1 MKRLLFFLLLSLV
14 GIAPAQVTVTFW
26 HSMDGP
32 ASEAI
37 DGFAKAFNASQ
48 SDYRVEVRYA
58 GDYREAETK
67 LIAALRTGSAP
78 TLFQSEIAFFPRL
91 VSEGTLRPLDD
102 LTATLDPDF
111 VADFYPA
118 PWQYG
123 VMNGVRYG
131 LPFNTSTPVLF
142 YNADALRA
150 KHLPVPGDWKT
161 FEEDAVKLTS
171 RRSKG
176 FIAILDSWIFEAMV
190 TSRGGSLVTEDGKP
204 NFDSPEA
211 VASLEMMRRL
221 VDKKAAIPRN
231 LAESQFAQLDFV
243 RTKGMMV
250 FASIANW
257 PAAEKYSFAFEL
269 GVAPVPHEEGG
280 KVPMGGA
287 ELVILKGA
295 SDEEAKGAFEF
306 WKFLMKPENIVTW
319 INASYY
325 VPLRKSVVPLLED
338 FYAENPY
345 RKVAFEQISRAV
357 PRPRVPQFAVWRDYL
372 DEALEKSLK
381 GRMDPRAALEEAQKK
396 ALEVK

>member
-1 MKRLLFFLLLSLV
+1 MKRLLVLLLLALAVPAS
-14 GIAPAQVTVTFW
+14 AQVTVTFW

-32 ASEAI
+32 AGEAI
-37 DGFAKAFNASQ
+37 DRFAQAFNESQ
-48 SDYRVEVRYA
+48 NEYRVEVRYA

-67 LIAALRTGSAP
+67 LVAALRTGTAP
-78 TLFQSEIAFFPRL
+78 TLFQAEIGFFPRL
-91 VSEGTLRPLDD
+91 VAEGTLRPLDD
-102 LTATLDPDF
+102 LISGLEPEF
-111 VADFYPA
+111 VTDFYPA
-118 PWQYG
+118 PWKYG
-123 VMNGVRYG
+123 VVKGVRYG

-150 KHLPVPGDWKT
+150 KHLPVPGDWPT
-161 FEEDAVKLTS
+161 FESDAIKLTS

-190 TSRGGSLVTEDGKP
+190 TSRGGSLVTVDGRP

-211 VASLEMMRRL
+211 IDALEMLRRL
-221 VDKKAAIPRN
+221 VDKRAAIPRN

-269 GVAPVPHEEGG
+269 GVAPVPHAAGG

-287 ELVILKGA
+287 ELVVLKGA
-295 SDEEAKGAFEF
+295 SDEAAKGAFEF
-306 WKFLMKPENIVTW
+306 WKFLMKPENIVSW
-319 INASYY
+319 IEASYY
-325 VPLRKSVVPLLED
+325 VPLRKSVVPLLAK

-381 GRMDPRAALEEAQKK
+381 GRMDPKQALEEAQKK

>member
-1 MKRLLFFLLLSLV
+1 MKRWWILALFAL
-14 GIAPAQVTVTFW
+14 APVLAQVNVTFW

-32 ASEAI
+32 AGEAI
-37 DGFAKAFNASQ
+37 DRFAERFNAAQ
-48 SDYRVEVRYA
+48 SDYRVVPRYV

-78 TLFQSEIAFFPRL
+78 VLYQAEIAFFPRL
-91 VSEGTLRPLDD
+91 VAEGTVRPLDAF
-102 LTATLDPDF
+102 TAGLDPEF
-111 VADFYPA
+111 VADFYAA
-118 PWQYG
+118 PWNYG
-123 VMNGVRYG
+123 VVDGVRYG

-142 YNADALRA
+142 YNADALRTLR
-150 KHLPVPGDWKT
+150 LPVPGDWKT
-161 FEEDAVKLTS
+161 FEDDALKLTT

-190 TSRGGSLVTEDGKP
+190 TSRGGSLVTADGRP
-204 NFDSPEA
+204 NFASPEA
-211 VASLEMMRRL
+211 VDALAMLRRL

-269 GVAPVPHEEGG
+269 GVAPVPHEPGG

-287 ELVILKGA
+287 ELVVLKSA
-295 SDEEAKGAFEF
+295 SDEEAAGAFAF
-306 WKFLMKPENIVTW
+306 WKFLMQPENLVEW
-319 INASYY
+319 IHASYY
-325 VPLRKSVVPLLED
+325 VPLRRSVLPLLED

-345 RKVAFEQISRAV
+345 RKVAFEQIARAV

-372 DEALEKSLK
+372 DEALEKALK
-381 GRMDPRAALEEAQKK
+381 GRTDPRQALEEAQKK
-396 ALEVK
+396 ALEVR

>member
-1 MKRLLFFLLLSLV
+1 MKRLLFFLVLSLA
-14 GIAPAQVTVTFW
+14 GLAPAQVTVTFW

-32 ASEAI
+32 ANDAI
-37 DGFAKAFNASQ
+37 DQLAASFNSSQ
-48 SDYRVEVRYA
+48 SAYRVEVRYA
-58 GDYREAETK
+58 GDYRDAETK

-91 VSEGTLRPLDD
+91 VAEGTLRPLDD
-102 LTATLDPDF
+102 LAATLDPEF

-118 PWQYG
+118 PWKYG
-123 VMNGVRYG
+123 VMNGTRYG

-142 YNADALRA
+142 YNANALRA
-150 KHLPVPGDWKT
+150 KRLPVPGDWQT
-161 FEEDAVKLTS
+161 FEEDALKLTS

-190 TSRGGSLVTEDGKP
+190 TSRGGSLVTADGKP

-211 VASLEMMRRL
+211 VAALEMLRRL
-221 VDKKAAIPRN
+221 IDKKAAIPRN

-257 PAAEKYSFAFEL
+257 PAAEKYSVAFEL

-295 SDEEAKGAFEF
+295 PDEEVKGAFEF

-319 INASYY
+319 IEASYY
-325 VPLRKSVVPLLED
+325 VPLRKSVVPLLEH
-338 FYAENPY
+338 FYSENPY

-381 GRMDPRAALEEAQKK
+381 GRMDPRAALAEAQKK

>member
-1 MKRLLFFLLLSLV
+1 MKRSWILV
-14 GIAPAQVTVTFW
+14 AVALAGLAMAQVTVPFW

-32 ASEAI
+32 AGEAI
-37 DGFAKAFNASQ
+37 DRFAERFNASQ
-48 SDYRVEVRYA
+48 SDYRVVPRYV

-67 LIAALRTGSAP
+67 LIAALRTGSEPVLYQA
-78 TLFQSEIAFFPRL
+78 EIAFFPRL
-91 VSEGTLRPLDD
+91 VAEGTLRPLDG
-102 LTATLDPDF
+102 LVAGLDPAF
-111 VADFYPA
+111 VDDFYPA
-118 PWQYG
+118 PWNYG
-123 VMNGVRYG
+123 VVDGVRYG

-142 YNADALRA
+142 YNADALKA

-161 FEEDAVKLTS
+161 FEDDAVKLTS

-190 TSRGGSLVTEDGKP
+190 TSRGGSLVTEDGRP

-211 VASLEMMRRL
+211 VEALEMLRRL

-269 GVAPVPHEEGG
+269 GVAPVPREPGG

-295 SDEEAKGAFEF
+295 SDEEARGAFAF
-306 WKFLMKPENIVTW
+306 WKFLMEPENIVEW
-319 INASYY
+319 IYASYY

-345 RKVAFEQISRAV
+345 RKVAFEQIGWAV
-357 PRPRVPQFAVWRDYL
+357 PRPRVPEFAVWRDYL

-396 ALEVK
+396 ALEVR

>member
-1 MKRLLFFLLLSLV
+1 MKRLLVLLLLALAVPAS
-14 GIAPAQVTVTFW
+14 AQVTVTFW

-32 ASEAI
+32 AGEAI
-37 DGFAKAFNASQ
+37 DRFAQAFNASQ
-48 SDYRVEVRYA
+48 KEYRVEVRYA

-67 LIAALRTGSAP
+67 LVAALRTGTAP
-78 TLFQSEIAFFPRL
+78 TLFQAEIGFFPRL
-91 VSEGTLRPLDD
+91 VAEGTLRPLDD
-102 LTATLDPDF
+102 LVSGLEPEF

-118 PWQYG
+118 PWKYG
-123 VMNGVRYG
+123 VVKGVRYG

-150 KHLPVPGDWKT
+150 KHLPVPGDWPT
-161 FEEDAVKLTS
+161 FESDAIKLTS

-190 TSRGGSLVTEDGKP
+190 TSRGGSLVTADGRP

-211 VASLEMMRRL
+211 IDALEMLRRL
-221 VDKKAAIPRN
+221 VDKRAAIPRN

-269 GVAPVPHEEGG
+269 GVAPVPHAAGG

-287 ELVILKGA
+287 ELVVLKGA
-295 SDEEAKGAFEF
+295 SDEAAKGAFEF
-306 WKFLMKPENIVTW
+306 WKFLMKPENIVSW
-319 INASYY
+319 IEASYY
-325 VPLRKSVVPLLED
+325 VPLRKSVVPLLAK

-381 GRMDPRAALEEAQKK
+381 GRMDPKQALEEAQKK

>member
-1 MKRLLFFLLLSLV
+1 MKRLLLLLLL
-14 GIAPAQVTVTFW
+14 AMTPALAQVKVPFW

-32 ASEAI
+32 AGVAI
-37 DGFAKAFNASQ
+37 DEMAAAFNAAQ
-48 SDYRVEVRYA
+48 NKYQVNARYV
-58 GDYREAETK
+58 GDYREGETK
-67 LIAALRTGSAP
+67 LIAALRTGSGPVLYQA
-78 TLFQSEIAFFPRL
+78 EIGFFPRL
-91 VSEGTLRPLDD
+91 VAEGALKPLDA
-102 LTATLDPDF
+102 LTAGLDKDF

-118 PWQYG
+118 PWKYG
-123 VMNGVRYG
+123 VVDGVRYG

-150 KHLPVPGDWKT
+150 KHLPVPADWRT
-161 FEEDAVKLTS
+161 FESDAIKLTS

-190 TSRGGSLVTEDGKP
+190 TSRGGSLVTADGKP
-204 NFDSPEA
+204 NLDSPEA
-211 VASLEMMRRL
+211 LEALEQLRRL
-221 VDKKAAIPRN
+221 VDKRAAIPRN

-269 GVAPVPHEEGG
+269 GVAPVPHTPQG

-295 SDEEAKGAFEF
+295 ADEATAGAFAF
-306 WKFLMKPENIVTW
+306 WRYLMQPQNIVKW

-325 VPLRKSVVPLLED
+325 VPLRKSVLPLLKD

-381 GRMDPRAALEEAQKK
+381 GRMDPREALAEAQKK
-396 ALEVK
+396 ALEYK

>member
-1 MKRLLFFLLLSLV
+1 MRRFWTALV
-14 GIAPAQVTVTFW
+14 LILAGMVTAQVEVPFW

-32 ASEAI
+32 AGEAI
-37 DGFAKAFNASQ
+37 DRFAERFNAAQ
-48 SDYRVEVRYA
+48 TDFRVIPRYA

-78 TLFQSEIAFFPRL
+78 VLFQAEIAFFPRL
-91 VSEGTLRPLDD
+91 VAEGTLLPLDALVQD
-102 LTATLDPDF
+102 LDPGF
-111 VADFYPA
+111 VADFFEA
-118 PWQYG
+118 PWKYG
-123 VMNGVRYG
+123 IVDGVRYG

-150 KHLPVPGDWKT
+150 KRLPVPDDWET
-161 FEEDAVKLTS
+161 FEGDALALTT

-190 TSRGGSLVTEDGKP
+190 TSRGGSLVTADGRP

-211 VASLEMMRRL
+211 VDALKMLRRL
-221 VDKKAAIPRN
+221 VDRRAAIPRN
-231 LAESQFAQLDFV
+231 LAEAQFAQLDFV

-269 GVAPVPHEEGG
+269 GVAPVPHAPGG

-287 ELVILKGA
+287 ELVVLKGA
-295 SDEEAKGAFEF
+295 SEEAAAGAFAF
-306 WKFLMKPENIVTW
+306 WKFLMQPENLVEW
-319 INASYY
+319 VHASYY
-325 VPLRKSVVPLLED
+325 VPLRRSVLPLLED

-345 RKVAFEQISRAV
+345 RKVAFEQIARAV
-357 PRPRVPQFAVWRDYL
+357 PRPRIPEFAVWRDYL

-381 GRMDPRAALEEAQKK
+381 GRVPPQKALAEAQKK
-396 ALEVK
+396 ALEVR

>member
-1 MKRLLFFLLLSLV
+1 MKRLLVLLLLALAVPAS
-14 GIAPAQVTVTFW
+14 AQVTVTFW

-32 ASEAI
+32 AGEAI
-37 DGFAKAFNASQ
+37 DRFAQAFNASQ
-48 SDYRVEVRYA
+48 KEYRVEVRYA

-67 LIAALRTGSAP
+67 LVAALRTGTAP
-78 TLFQSEIAFFPRL
+78 TLFQAEIGFFPRL
-91 VSEGTLRPLDD
+91 VAEGTLRPLDD
-102 LTATLDPDF
+102 LISGLEPEF
-111 VADFYPA
+111 VTDFYPA
-118 PWQYG
+118 PWKYG
-123 VMNGVRYG
+123 VVKGVRYG

-150 KHLPVPGDWKT
+150 KHLPVPGDWPT
-161 FEEDAVKLTS
+161 FESDAIKLTS

-190 TSRGGSLVTEDGKP
+190 TSRGGSLVTVDGRP

-211 VASLEMMRRL
+211 IDALEMLRRL
-221 VDKKAAIPRN
+221 VDKRAAIPRN

-269 GVAPVPHEEGG
+269 GVAPVPHAAGG

-287 ELVILKGA
+287 ELVVLKGA
-295 SDEEAKGAFEF
+295 SDEAAKGTFEF
-306 WKFLMKPENIVTW
+306 WKFLMKPENIVSW
-319 INASYY
+319 IEASYY
-325 VPLRKSVVPLLED
+325 VPLRKSVVPLLAK

-381 GRMDPRAALEEAQKK
+381 GRMDPKQALEEAQKK

>member
-1 MKRLLFFLLLSLV
+1 MKRLLVLLFLALAVPAS
-14 GIAPAQVTVTFW
+14 AQVTVTFW

-32 ASEAI
+32 AGEAI
-37 DGFAKAFNASQ
+37 DRFAQAFNASQ
-48 SDYRVEVRYA
+48 KEYRVEVRYA

-67 LIAALRTGSAP
+67 LVAALRTGTAP
-78 TLFQSEIAFFPRL
+78 TLFQAEIGFFPRL
-91 VSEGTLRPLDD
+91 VAEGTLRPLDD
-102 LTATLDPDF
+102 LASGLEPGF

-118 PWQYG
+118 PWKYG
-123 VMNGVRYG
+123 VVKGVRYG

-150 KHLPVPGDWKT
+150 KHLPVPGDWPT
-161 FEEDAVKLTS
+161 FESDAIKLTS

-190 TSRGGSLVTEDGKP
+190 TSRGGSLVTADGRP
-204 NFDSPEA
+204 NFASPEA
-211 VASLEMMRRL
+211 IDALEMLRRL
-221 VDKKAAIPRN
+221 VDKRAAIPRN

-269 GVAPVPHEEGG
+269 GVAPVPHTAGG

-287 ELVILKGA
+287 ELVVLKGA
-295 SDEEAKGAFEF
+295 SDEAAKGAFEF
-306 WKFLMKPENIVTW
+306 WKFLMKPENIVSW
-319 INASYY
+319 IEASYY
-325 VPLRKSVVPLLED
+325 VPLRKSVVPLLAK

-381 GRMDPRAALEEAQKK
+381 GRMDPKQALEEAQKK

>member
-1 MKRLLFFLLLSLV
+1 MKRWWTLTLALLLPAL
-14 GIAPAQVTVTFW
+14 AQVQVTFW

-32 ASEAI
+32 AGEAI
-37 DGFAKAFNASQ
+37 DRFAERFNAAQ
-48 SDYRVEVRYA
+48 SEYRVIPRYV

-78 TLFQSEIAFFPRL
+78 VLYQAEIAFFPRL
-91 VSEGTLRPLDD
+91 VAEGTVRPLDAF
-102 LTATLDPDF
+102 TRGLDPEF
-111 VADFYPA
+111 VADFFEA
-118 PWQYG
+118 PWNYG
-123 VMNGVRYG
+123 VVDGVRYG

-150 KHLPVPGDWKT
+150 KHLPAPSDWKT
-161 FEEDAVKLTS
+161 FEADALALTT

-190 TSRGGSLVTEDGKP
+190 TSRGGSLVTADGLP
-204 NFDSPEA
+204 NFASPEA
-211 VASLEMMRRL
+211 VAALEMQRRL
-221 VDKKAAIPRN
+221 VDKRAAIPRN
-231 LAESQFAQLDFV
+231 LAEAQFAQLDFV

-269 GVAPVPHEEGG
+269 GVAPVPHEPDG

-287 ELVILKGA
+287 ELVVLKGA
-295 SDEEAKGAFEF
+295 GEEEARGAFAF
-306 WKFLMKPENIVTW
+306 WKFLMRPENIVEW

-325 VPLRKSVVPLLED
+325 VPLRRSVLPLLED

-345 RKVAFEQISRAV
+345 RKVAFEQIARAV

-372 DEALEKSLK
+372 DEAQEKALK
-381 GRMDPRAALEEAQKK
+381 GRADPQKALAEAQKK
-396 ALEVK
+396 ALEVR

>member
-1 MKRLLFFLLLSLV
+1 MKRSWILV
-14 GIAPAQVTVTFW
+14 TVALAGLAMAQVTVPFW

-32 ASEAI
+32 AGEAI
-37 DGFAKAFNASQ
+37 DRFAERFNASQ
-48 SDYRVEVRYA
+48 SDYRVVPRYV

-78 TLFQSEIAFFPRL
+78 VLYQAEIAFFPRL
-91 VSEGTLRPLDD
+91 VAEGTLRPLDG
-102 LTATLDPDF
+102 LVAGLDPAF
-111 VADFYPA
+111 VDDFYSA
-118 PWQYG
+118 PWNYG
-123 VMNGVRYG
+123 VVDGVRYG

-142 YNADALRA
+142 YNADALKA

-161 FEEDAVKLTS
+161 FEDDAVKLTS

-190 TSRGGSLVTEDGKP
+190 TSRGGSLVTEDGRP

-211 VASLEMMRRL
+211 VEALEMLRRL

-269 GVAPVPHEEGG
+269 GVAPVPREPGG

-295 SDEEAKGAFEF
+295 SDEEARGAFAF
-306 WKFLMKPENIVTW
+306 WQFLMEPENIVEW
-319 INASYY
+319 IYASYY

-345 RKVAFEQISRAV
+345 RKVAFEQIGWAV
-357 PRPRVPQFAVWRDYL
+357 PRPRVPEFAVWRDYL

-396 ALEVK
+396 ALEVR

>member
-1 MKRLLFFLLLSLV
+1 MKRWWIFTLFALLPVL
-14 GIAPAQVTVTFW
+14 AQVNVTFW

-32 ASEAI
+32 AGEAI
-37 DGFAKAFNASQ
+37 DRFAERFNASQ
-48 SDYRVEVRYA
+48 NAYRVVPRYA

-78 TLFQSEIAFFPRL
+78 VLFQAEIGFFPRL
-91 VSEGTLRPLDD
+91 VAEGTVQPLDA
-102 LTATLDPDF
+102 LAGTLDPGF
-111 VADFYPA
+111 VADFYQA
-118 PWQYG
+118 PWNYG
-123 VMNGVRYG
+123 VVNGVRYG

-150 KHLPVPGDWKT
+150 KHLPVPDDWKT
-161 FEEDAVKLTS
+161 FESDAIALTT

-190 TSRGGSLVTEDGKP
+190 TSRGGSLVTPDGKP
-204 NFDSPEA
+204 NFASPEA
-211 VASLEMMRRL
+211 VDALEMLRRL
-221 VDKKAAIPRN
+221 VDRKAAIPRN
-231 LAESQFAQLDFV
+231 LAEAQFAQLDFV

-257 PAAEKYSFAFEL
+257 PAAEKYSFAFQL
-269 GVAPVPHEEGG
+269 GVAPVPHEPGG

-287 ELVILKGA
+287 ELVVLKGA
-295 SDEEAKGAFEF
+295 SAEEAQGAFEF
-306 WKFLMKPENIVTW
+306 WKFLMQPENIAEW
-319 INASYY
+319 IHASYY
-325 VPLRKSVVPLLED
+325 VPLRKSVLPLLQD

-345 RKVAFEQISRAV
+345 RKVAFEQIARAV

-381 GRMDPRAALEEAQKK
+381 GRMDPRKALEEAQKK
-396 ALEVK
+396 ALEVR

>member
-1 MKRLLFFLLLSLV
+1 MKRWWILALFAL
-14 GIAPAQVTVTFW
+14 APALAQVNVTFW

-32 ASEAI
+32 AGEAI
-37 DGFAKAFNASQ
+37 DRFADRFNAAQ
-48 SDYRVEVRYA
+48 PDYRVVPRYV

-78 TLFQSEIAFFPRL
+78 VLYQAEIAFFPRL
-91 VSEGTLRPLDD
+91 VAEGTVRPLDA
-102 LTATLDPDF
+102 LTASLDPDF
-111 VADFYPA
+111 VADFFEA
-118 PWQYG
+118 PWNYG
-123 VMNGVRYG
+123 VVGGVRYG

-142 YNADALRA
+142 YNADALRTLR
-150 KHLPVPGDWKT
+150 LPVPGDWKT
-161 FEEDAVKLTS
+161 FEDDALKLTT

-190 TSRGGSLVTEDGKP
+190 TSRGGSLVTADGRP

-211 VASLEMMRRL
+211 VDALEMLRRL
-221 VDKKAAIPRN
+221 VDKRAAIPRN
-231 LAESQFAQLDFV
+231 LAEAQFAQLDFV

-269 GVAPVPHEEGG
+269 GVAPVPHEPGG

-287 ELVILKGA
+287 ELVVLKGA
-295 SDEEAKGAFEF
+295 SEEEAQGAFAF
-306 WKFLMKPENIVTW
+306 WRFLMQPENLVEW
-319 INASYY
+319 IQASYY
-325 VPLRKSVVPLLED
+325 VPLRRSVLPLLED

-345 RKVAFEQISRAV
+345 RKVAFEQIARAV

-372 DEALEKSLK
+372 DEALEKALK
-381 GRMDPRAALEEAQKK
+381 GRTDPRQALEEAQKK
-396 ALEVK
+396 ALEVR

>member
-1 MKRLLFFLLLSLV
+1 MKRSWILV
-14 GIAPAQVTVTFW
+14 TVALAGMALAQVTVPFW

-32 ASEAI
+32 AGEAI
-37 DGFAKAFNASQ
+37 DRFAERFNASQ
-48 SDYRVEVRYA
+48 SEYRVVPRYV

-78 TLFQSEIAFFPRL
+78 VLYQAEIAFFPRL
-91 VSEGTLRPLDD
+91 VAEGTLRPLDD
-102 LTATLDPDF
+102 FVAELDPALVD
-111 VADFYPA
+111 DFYPA
-118 PWQYG
+118 PWNYG
-123 VMNGVRYG
+123 VVDGVRYG

-142 YNADALRA
+142 YNADALKA

-161 FEEDAVKLTS
+161 FEDDAVKLTS

-190 TSRGGSLVTEDGKP
+190 TSRGGSLVTEDGRP

-211 VASLEMMRRL
+211 VEALEMLRRL
-221 VDKKAAIPRN
+221 VDERAAIPRN

-269 GVAPVPHEEGG
+269 GVAPVPREPGG

-295 SDEEAKGAFEF
+295 SGEEARGAFAF
-306 WKFLMKPENIVTW
+306 WKFLMEPENIVEW
-319 INASYY
+319 IYASYY
-325 VPLRKSVVPLLED
+325 VPLRRSVVPLLED

-345 RKVAFEQISRAV
+345 RKVAFEQIGWAV
-357 PRPRVPQFAVWRDYL
+357 PRPRVPEFAVWRDYL

-396 ALEVK
+396 ALEVR

>member
-1 MKRLLFFLLLSLV
+1 MKRWWILALFVL
-14 GIAPAQVTVTFW
+14 APALAQVNVTFW

-32 ASEAI
+32 AGEAI
-37 DGFAKAFNASQ
+37 DRFAERFNAAQ
-48 SDYRVEVRYA
+48 SDYRVVPRYV

-78 TLFQSEIAFFPRL
+78 VLYQAEIAFFPRL
-91 VSEGTLRPLDD
+91 VAEGTVQPLDAF
-102 LTATLDPDF
+102 TGGLDPEF
-111 VADFYPA
+111 VADFFEA
-118 PWQYG
+118 PWNYG
-123 VMNGVRYG
+123 VVDGVRYG

-142 YNADALRA
+142 YNADALRTLR
-150 KHLPVPGDWKT
+150 LPVPGDWKT
-161 FEEDAVKLTS
+161 FEDDALKLTT

-190 TSRGGSLVTEDGKP
+190 TSRGGSLVTADGRP
-204 NFDSPEA
+204 NFASPEA
-211 VASLEMMRRL
+211 VDALAMLRRL

-231 LAESQFAQLDFV
+231 LAEAQFAQLDFV

-269 GVAPVPHEEGG
+269 GVAPVPREPGG

-287 ELVILKGA
+287 ELVVLKGA
-295 SDEEAKGAFEF
+295 SAEEARGAFAF
-306 WKFLMKPENIVTW
+306 WRFLMQPENLVEW
-319 INASYY
+319 IHASYY
-325 VPLRKSVVPLLED
+325 VPLRRSVLPLLED

-345 RKVAFEQISRAV
+345 RKVAFEQIARAV

-372 DEALEKSLK
+372 DEALEKALK
-381 GRMDPRAALEEAQKK
+381 GRTDPRQALEEAQKK
-396 ALEVK
+396 ALEVR

>member
-1 MKRLLFFLLLSLV
+1 MKRLLVLLLLALAVPAS
-14 GIAPAQVTVTFW
+14 AQVTVTFW

-32 ASEAI
+32 AGEAI
-37 DGFAKAFNASQ
+37 DRFAQAFNASQ
-48 SDYRVEVRYA
+48 KEYRVEVRYA

-67 LIAALRTGSAP
+67 LVAALRTGTAP
-78 TLFQSEIAFFPRL
+78 TLFQAEIGFFPRL
-91 VSEGTLRPLDD
+91 VAEGTLRPLDD
-102 LTATLDPDF
+102 LISGLEPEF
-111 VADFYPA
+111 VTDFYPA
-118 PWQYG
+118 PWKYG
-123 VMNGVRYG
+123 VVKGVRYG

-150 KHLPVPGDWKT
+150 KHLPVPGDWPT
-161 FEEDAVKLTS
+161 FESDAIKLTS

-190 TSRGGSLVTEDGKP
+190 TSRGGSLVTVDGRP

-211 VASLEMMRRL
+211 IDALEMLRRL
-221 VDKKAAIPRN
+221 VDKRAAIPRN

-269 GVAPVPHEEGG
+269 GVAPVPHAAGG

-287 ELVILKGA
+287 ELVVLKGA
-295 SDEEAKGAFEF
+295 SDEATKGAFEF
-306 WKFLMKPENIVTW
+306 WKFLMKPENIVSW
-319 INASYY
+319 IEASYY
-325 VPLRKSVVPLLED
+325 VPLRKSVVPLLAK

-381 GRMDPRAALEEAQKK
+381 GRMDPKQALEEAQKK

>member
-1 MKRLLFFLLLSLV
+1 MKRLFVLLLFSLA
-14 GIAPAQVTVTFW
+14 GLAPAQVTVTFW

-32 ASEAI
+32 AGEAI
-37 DGFAKAFNASQ
+37 EGFARAFNESQ
-48 SDYRVEVRYA
+48 SAYRVEVRYA

-78 TLFQSEIAFFPRL
+78 TLFQAEIAFFPRL
-91 VSEGTLRPLDD
+91 VAEGTLQPLDK
-102 LTATLDPDF
+102 LTAGLEPDF

-118 PWQYG
+118 PWNYG
-123 VMNGVRYG
+123 VVNGVRYG

-150 KHLPVPGDWKT
+150 KHLPVPADWAT
-161 FEEDAVKLTS
+161 FEDDAIKLTS

-190 TSRGGSLVTEDGKP
+190 TSRGGTLVTPDGRP

-211 VASLEMMRRL
+211 VDALEMLRRL

-231 LAESQFAQLDFV
+231 LAEAQFAQLDFV

-269 GVAPVPHEEGG
+269 GVAPVPRTENG

-295 SDEEAKGAFEF
+295 SPEEARGAFEF

-319 INASYY
+319 IEASYY
-325 VPLRKSVVPLLED
+325 VPLRKSVVPLLES

-345 RKVAFEQISRAV
+345 RKVAFEQIARAV

-372 DEALEKSLK
+372 DEAMEKSLK
-381 GRMDPRAALEEAQKK
+381 GRMDPRQALEEAQRK